1 VILTTPASPSG
12 RRSERPIVFRRTN
25 CEGDD
30 VAGRTTKQPIADRM
44 YDVLLHQFMSG
55 ERAAGQSLNIVTL
68 SRELEVSQTP
78 LREALARL
86 EHTGLVQREALR
98 GYRVAPV
105 MTRTEVEQLGAARAL
120 LEPRLASEAAK
131 RATPEFLAGLREA
144 AEEFRQ
150 SAKVAD
156 TETEGFD
163 RYWRSD
169 ARFHMLIAA
178 QSGNAFLE
186 MSYAA
191 LGGQIQRFRLFSKFG
206 RTGAVSAAPEHDAVY
221 EAIAAGDADDAA
233 EQMRR
238 HIIGATERLLES

>member
-1 VILTTPASPSG
+1 M
-12 RRSERPIVFRRTN
+12 
-25 CEGDD
+25 
-30 VAGRTTKQPIADRM
+30 AGRSTKQPIADRM
-44 YDVLLHQFMSG
+44 YEVLLHQFMSG
-55 ERAAGQSLNIVTL
+55 ERAAGQSLNIGAL
-68 SRELEVSQTP
+68 SRELDVSQTP

-105 MTRTEVEQLGAARAL
+105 MTREEVEQLGEARVL
-120 LEPRLASEAAK
+120 LEPRLAYEAAQ
-131 RATPEFLAGLREA
+131 RTTPEFLEGLREA
-144 AEEFRQ
+144 VEDFRRSAE
-150 SAKVAD
+150 VAD

-163 RYWRSD
+163 LYWRSD
-169 ARFHMLIAA
+169 ARFHMMIAA

-221 EAIAAGDADDAA
+221 QAIVDGDADGAA
-233 EQMRR
+233 EAMRH
-238 HIIGATERLLES
+238 HIVGATERLLEG